1 MNRPAERSSWWGRL
15 GAVPGLRQG
24 MMVGALCLATGVLGS
39 VLVYEN
45 GRSTLIREH
54 GARLAGQAA
63 EMARRMDGELDEW
76 ATQVER
82 LARFQVFR
90 QQPPDRAL
98 ARGLLEDLR
107 MAAPTFSWIGFA
119 GRDGRVIAATGGLLE
134 GVDVSQRPWFA
145 PGLRGPFLGDVHPAV
160 LLAKLLPEAQGGGE
174 GAYFVDAAAPVL
186 AEDGTVL
193 GVIAGHLT
201 WRWADNLR
209 QQMLRQASWRP
220 APEILVLGAD
230 GTVLLGPEA
239 ERGKPWTG
247 RPLPAGEEPGWEA
260 VEPPQG
266 PALLVGHA
274 RASGTPQRPGLN
286 WVVVARSEREAALA
300 PLRGMAGWLTASTL
314 GIALL
319 GGLIAGWRSRRLGQ
333 ALQSVLGGSLGEEQL
348 ASSLARLRDQ
358 AWRDPLT
365 GLLNRAGFEAWRSAR
380 AHAWTGCAVL
390 ALDLDGFKPI
400 NDRYGHAAG
409 DAVLREIGAWLLTH
423 VREGDAAVRLGG
435 DEFLVCLPGPPE
447 QVQQAAESVGQGLDA
462 MLREGVPT
470 PAGLLTLGCSMGCA
484 LLPPAQPDFDSAI
497 ADADA
502 RLYAAKRERQAQG
515 AAPSRPG

>member
-1 MNRPAERSSWWGRL
+1 M
-15 GAVPGLRQG
+15 PGLRQG
-24 MMVGALCLATGVLGS
+24 VLVGALCLATGALGS
-39 VLVYEN
+39 LLVYEN
-45 GRSTLIREH
+45 GRRTLVREH

-63 EMARRMDGELDEW
+63 EMARRLDGELAEW
-76 ATQVER
+76 AAQVER

-134 GVDVSQRPWFA
+134 GVDVAQRPWFG
-145 PGLRGPFLGDVHPAV
+145 PGLRGPHLGDVHPAV
-160 LLAKLLPEAQGGGE
+160 LLARLLPEAQGGGE
-174 GAYFVDAAAPVL
+174 GAYFVDAAAPVQ

-201 WRWADNLR
+201 WRWADDVR
-209 QQMLRQASWRP
+209 QQVLRQASWRP

-247 RPLPAGEEPGWEA
+247 QVLPPGEEPGWEA
-260 VEPPQG
+260 AGPPGG
-266 PALLVGHA
+266 PALLLGYA
-274 RASGTPQRPGLN
+274 RATGTPERPGLN
-286 WVVVARSEREAALA
+286 WVVVARSERAAALA
-300 PLRGMAGWLTASTL
+300 PLRGMAGWLAASTL

-319 GGLIAGWRSRRLGQ
+319 GGLVAFWRGRRFGK
-333 ALQSVLGGSLGEEQL
+333 ALQSVLGSGGEAQL
-348 ASSLARLRDQ
+348 TSSLARLRDQ

-400 NDRYGHAAG
+400 NDRHGHAAG
-409 DAVLREIGAWLLTH
+409 DAVLRAIGAWLLTH

-435 DEFLVCLPGPPE
+435 DEFLVCLPGPPD
-447 QVQQAAESVGQGLDA
+447 QVRQAAEAVGQGLDT

-470 PAGLLTLGCSMGCA
+470 PAGRLHLGCSMGCA

-502 RLYAAKRERQAQG
+502 RLYAAKQERQARG
-515 AAPSRPG
+515 VAPARPG